1 MSKKIKYHKISW
13 QTHAFPIKNNHKLVA
28 KKTRVQFSTQEICT
42 LNTGMPTCCVA
53 GCWRCQTAS
62 CYSPFASSDL
72 PNPAAIQKKNQRVP
86 PTARNK
92 NSFKHAMSEVC
103 LLPRSRYSR
112 GRVCKAQSQHT
123 HTHTFWKTVFPKA
136 FAILSSIFPKL
147 VRRVFPKEL
156 LSASLFIH
164 LPNIHHP
171 HLICPLH
178 HLHLLYNLLRHLL

>member
-1 MSKKIKYHKISW
+1 M
-13 QTHAFPIKNNHKLVA
+13 A

-72 PNPAAIQKKNQRVP
+72 PKSAAIQKKNQRVP

-112 GRVCKAQSQHT
+112 GRACKAQSQHT
-123 HTHTFWKTVFPKA
+123 HTHTLFEKPFFQTLLQYCRQYSQSSCEGFFPKNCCPPH
-136 FAILSSIFPKL
+136 SSL
-147 VRRVFPKEL
+147 
-156 LSASLFIH
+156 H